1 MKTFGVHNTLK
12 RDDIKSFHILPN
24 ISIGVYRKPNK
35 ELKCIIFNFRFLN
48 IWVYYK
54 KEYYG

>member
-54 KEYYG
+54 KE